1 MREKELLSPTTTVLA
16 IDTTTNRQ
24 GVALG
29 RNGHIL
35 AALLLTIDSSH
46 TETLLRN
53 IDFLLKSAGIP
64 GPSLDA
70 ISVVTGPGSFTGI
83 RIGMATA
90 RGLADTWGIP
100 LLGHNTLDLL
110 ARHPQITTETVCP
123 LVDARRGGVYTAVY
137 HRDPHEP
144 EMIVPYSEIKLPQI
158 PGFLADHKPL
168 TLLGSGCQRLDD
180 TYSDALTAQCRIL
193 PDAEEQLSQ
202 LLARESS
209 RPGSSW
215 QQSGRDPDAFYI
227 RPPDIRAPKRP
238 V

>member
-1 MREKELLSPTTTVLA
+1 MREKERHSPTTTVLA
-16 IDTTTNRQ
+16 IDTTTARQ

-29 RNGHIL
+29 RNGHIV
-35 AALLLTIDSSH
+35 AALLLTIGSSH

-53 IDFLLKSAGIP
+53 IDFLLASAGIP

-70 ISVVTGPGSFTGI
+70 IAVVTGPGSFTGI

-90 RGLADTWGIP
+90 RGLADTWDIP

-137 HRDPHEP
+137 RRGSHEP
-144 EMIVPYSEIKLPQI
+144 EMVVPYTEIKLPQI
-158 PGFLADHKPL
+158 PDFLAGHGPL
-168 TLLGSGCQRLDD
+168 TLLGSGCRHLVDE
-180 TYSDALTAQCRIL
+180 YSDALTDQCRIL
-193 PDAEEQLSQ
+193 PDAEEQLTR

-215 QQSGRDPDAFYI
+215 QQNGRDPDAFYI
-227 RPPDIRAPKRP
+227 RPPDIRTPKRP